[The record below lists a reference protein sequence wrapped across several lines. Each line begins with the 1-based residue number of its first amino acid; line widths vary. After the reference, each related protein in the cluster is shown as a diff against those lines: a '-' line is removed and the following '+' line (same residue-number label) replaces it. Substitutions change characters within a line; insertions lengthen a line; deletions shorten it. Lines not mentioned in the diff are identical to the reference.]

1 MSVTLSGPAIQACQV
16 GTVVLAGP
24 GISGFIARVEA
35 RLQGR
40 VGSRVMQPY
49 YDIAKLFRKE
59 SLAPDDASP
68 LFLLAPFI
76 AFACYL
82 TVPLLI
88 PVLTSY
94 GLPLG
99 YMGDILG
106 GGFLL
111 ALASFMVSLAAADG
125 SPRGSATFTD
135 GAQGVAVQVTA
146 AGLPAGEHGIHV
158 HTVGRCDPP
167 KFETAGAHWNPT
179 NKQHGRDNPQGAH
192 AGDMPNLTIGAD
204 GSGTASFTLA
214 GESLAQL
221 LDADGAALVIHAKP
235 DDYKTDPSGDS
246 GDRVACGVV
255 TKS

>member
-1 MSVTLSGPAIQACQV
+1 MKRILTLAA
-16 GTVVLAGP
+16 
-24 GISGFIARVEA
+24 
-35 RLQGR
+35 
-40 VGSRVMQPY
+40 
-49 YDIAKLFRKE
+49 
-59 SLAPDDASP
+59 
-68 LFLLAPFI
+68 
-76 AFACYL
+76 
-82 TVPLLI
+82 
-88 PVLTSY
+88 
-94 GLPLG
+94 LPLAIG
-99 YMGDILG
+99 ACTNSSTNNMAANDEAARNAMPAAADAEG
-106 GGFLL
+106 GV
-111 ALASFMVSLAAADG
+111 ATVSLAAADG

-246 GDRVACGVV
+246 GDRIACGVV